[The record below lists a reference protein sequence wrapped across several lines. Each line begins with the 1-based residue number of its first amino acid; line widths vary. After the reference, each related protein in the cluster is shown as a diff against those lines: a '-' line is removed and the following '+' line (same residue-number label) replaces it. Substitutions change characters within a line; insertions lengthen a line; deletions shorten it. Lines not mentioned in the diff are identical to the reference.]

1 MLFPRQLPALFQQ
14 WDETTAPGPWRPTP
28 AGPAIWRR
36 RVGKLLAG
44 LLSVTLGA
52 AALAVAA
59 RMDARLA
66 MAFAPGLLLALVL
79 LHDVWRPEGA
89 QTLESR
95 SMGANSAL

>member
-1 MLFPRQLPALFQQ
+1 
-14 WDETTAPGPWRPTP
+14 
-28 AGPAIWRR
+28 
-36 RVGKLLAG
+36 
-44 LLSVTLGA
+44 
-52 AALAVAA
+52 
-59 RMDARLA
+59 MDARLA